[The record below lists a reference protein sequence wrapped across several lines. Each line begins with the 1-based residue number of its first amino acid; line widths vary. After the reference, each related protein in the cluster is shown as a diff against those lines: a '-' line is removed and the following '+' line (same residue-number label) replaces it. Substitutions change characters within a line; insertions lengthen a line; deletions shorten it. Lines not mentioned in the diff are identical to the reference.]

1 VTEHQER
8 SIGHEHGNEHANW
21 LWHASGARMTAYF
34 RGVEKCKRE
43 HAGESMDFSNAMG
56 FSSMNDLARLEDR

>member
-1 VTEHQER
+1 
-8 SIGHEHGNEHANW
+8 
-21 LWHASGARMTAYF
+21 MTAYF